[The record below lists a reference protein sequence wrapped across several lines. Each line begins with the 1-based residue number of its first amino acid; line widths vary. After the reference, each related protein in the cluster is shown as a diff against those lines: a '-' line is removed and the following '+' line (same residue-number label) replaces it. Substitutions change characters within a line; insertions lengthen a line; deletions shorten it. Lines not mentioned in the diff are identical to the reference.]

1 MSTDCELL
9 AGYALAVTVSDDDY
23 AEVVAACAD
32 IIAGKAA
39 ERRRDV
45 AVWRL
50 AREDGVPVQQIPVR
64 LREELLK
71 HFTDDEIK
79 LCGLSYGNVRLI
91 VSRIRPEDVSDREGS
106 VTP

>member
-1 MSTDCELL
+1 MSTNCELL
-9 AGYALAVTVSDDDY
+9 AGYAAAVTVSDDY

-32 IIAGKAA
+32 IIAGKGA

-71 HFTDDEIK
+71 HFTDDEVK

-91 VSRIRPEDVSDREGS
+91 VSRIRPEDLSEGEGS
-106 VTP
+106 ITP